1 MYKYLKKE
9 KQLKTLM
16 VMKMIKLF
24 SVSNEKLLQPLEIK
38 PREHFVLGDK
48 KLGHRPRALK

>member
-1 MYKYLKKE
+1 
-9 KQLKTLM
+9 
-16 VMKMIKLF
+16 MKMIKLF

-48 KLGHRPRALK
+48 KFMCYLTL